1 MARTKQS
8 KRKQPPRKSTVSAY
22 KCLNCAKGF
31 KDADTLL
38 AHCLKDK
45 HLSEETLQ
53 VLMQEAEKHRV
64 TESEEGEGHEEE
76 TSSKKMKG
84 DEEHEDLAG
93 DSSVDM
99 SGDVSAS
106 VDEENK
112 EGAAEGGG
120 GKAVIE
126 TSSSSSGLAVEVTKG
141 GDVKV
146 GEEAVV
152 ESSADIAASGM
163 AVEEDKEGDAKGEAV
178 VESSSSS
185 ADIIAASGLAVEENK
200 KGDDETKEG
209 IEGEV
214 IGIDV
219 PSKKMEVEEAG
230 ALDKEQVASF
240 TSADVE
246 NREENVN
253 EALGKAQA
261 GEVEGEPK
269 KMEVVE
275 EKAAAEPQQQ

>member
-8 KRKQPPRKSTVSAY
+8 KRKQPRRKSTVSAY

-38 AHCLKDK
+38 AHGLKDK

-64 TESEEGEGHEEE
+64 IESEEGEGHEEE
-76 TSSKKMKG
+76 TSSKKLKG
-84 DEEHEDLAG
+84 DEEQEDLAG

-112 EGAAEGGG
+112 EGAAEVGGE
-120 GKAVIE
+120 KVAIE
-126 TSSSSSGLAVEVTKG
+126 SSSSSGLAVEETKE

-163 AVEEDKEGDAKGEAV
+163 AVEEDKEGDAKGETV

-185 ADIIAASGLAVEENK
+185 ADIAASGLAVEENK

-209 IEGEV
+209 EV
-214 IGIDV
+214 VGVEV

-230 ALDKEQVASF
+230 ALDKEQVASSS
-240 TSADVE
+240 SADVE
-246 NREENVN
+246 NRGENVN
-253 EALGKAQA
+253 EALGKA
-261 GEVEGEPK
+261 
-269 KMEVVE
+269 
-275 EKAAAEPQQQ
+275 